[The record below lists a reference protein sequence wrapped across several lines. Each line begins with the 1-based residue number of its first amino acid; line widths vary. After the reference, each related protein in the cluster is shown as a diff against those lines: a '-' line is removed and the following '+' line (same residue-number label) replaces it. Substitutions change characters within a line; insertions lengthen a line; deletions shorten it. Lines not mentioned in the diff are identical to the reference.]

1 MRVIASGLL
10 LALTLLGE
18 GVLRLL
24 GRAPRDRRRPAAPQV
39 RAIEPRQP
47 GIWERIREFWA
58 YRSLLGF
65 FGRRYVQKMYIRT
78 WLGWLWL
85 PLRPLLSVG
94 ARVLVFGGVLAIPSD
109 GLPYLLFF
117 LVGMSA
123 WELFASTTYWATR
136 SIELNR
142 GILKRIY
149 VPRLTA
155 LAASIA
161 PSSVNYGIYLCIV
174 AVTVVGY
181 WLAEGIVYAV
191 FGPELLVALLGLSLM
206 LLLALGIGLWTSVYA
221 AQARDVRFGLGYVL
235 SFWFFL
241 TPVIYP
247 VSAVPDS
254 YRAMVYANPMTAP
267 IEMVKYGILGSA
279 WDVPGQALV
288 VTGVTVLLVG
298 LSGLWFFSRS
308 EAAALDFL

>member
-1 MRVIASGLL
+1 MRVIVSGVL
-10 LALTLLGE
+10 LALTLVGE
-18 GVLRLL
+18 LVGRLF
-24 GRAPRDRRRPAAPQV
+24 GRRPRSRRRPEAPPV
-39 RAIEPRQP
+39 RAIEARQP
-47 GIWERIREFWA
+47 GLWERVREFWA
-58 YRSLLGF
+58 YRSLLTF

-94 ARVLVFGGVLAIPSD
+94 ARVLVFGGVLKIPSD

-123 WELFASTTYWATR
+123 WELFASTTFWATR

-142 GILKRIY
+142 GILRRIY

-155 LAASIA
+155 LVAAIA

-174 AVTVVGY
+174 AVAVAGY
-181 WLAEGIVYAV
+181 WLADGVMYVDFEMD
-191 FGPELLVALLGLSLM
+191 LLVALLGLLLM

-267 IEMVKYGILGSA
+267 IEMVKYGILGTS
-279 WDVPGQALV
+279 WDVPDKALV
-288 VTGVTVLLVG
+288 VTGVSVLLVG
-298 LSGLWFFSRS
+298 MSGLWFFSRS
-308 EAAALDFL
+308 EAAALDSL